1 MKALVTGAGGM
12 LGRALMN
19 VLNEGGHEAVGV
31 THGDGDVTR
40 LGSLS
45 HAIKTIEPDWIFHL
59 AAFTRVDECETRAD
73 HAYLVNALGSRNVA
87 QAALEAGAGLLAVST
102 DYVFTG
108 DATTPYRESDPV
120 GPRSVYGASKLAGEI
135 AVREIHARH
144 IIVRTGWLYGR
155 GGPNFVDTIL
165 ARARRGE
172 PLRVVNDQRGAPTW
186 TADLADALVKLAE
199 RGQYGTY
206 HCTNQG
212 ECSWHEVAVDLVQ
225 RAGLSVPVASTD
237 SASLARPARRPA
249 YSVLSNLMYQ
259 QVTGHTMAHWQDAVQ
274 RYLAAQ
280 TKRATAEA

>member
-1 MKALVTGAGGM
+1 M
-12 LGRALMN
+12 LGRALMT

-31 THGDGDVTR
+31 GHDDADVTR

-45 HAIKTIEPDWIFHL
+45 HPIKTIQPEWIFHL
-59 AAFTRVDECETRAD
+59 AAFTRVDECETKAD

-87 QAALEAGAGLLAVST
+87 QAALEAGAAILAVST
-102 DYVFTG
+102 DYVFAG
-108 DATTPYRESDPV
+108 DATRPYRESDPV
-120 GPRSVYGASKLAGEI
+120 GPRSVYGASKLAGEM

-165 ARARRGE
+165 TRARRGE
-172 PLRVVNDQRGAPTW
+172 PLRVVDDQRGAPTW
-186 TADLADALVKLAE
+186 TADLAEALVRLAE

-212 ECSWHEVAVDLVQ
+212 ECSWHDLAVDLLQ
-225 RAGLSVPVASTD
+225 RAGISAQVARTD
-237 SASLARPARRPA
+237 SASLARPAKRPG
-249 YSVLSNLMYQ
+249 YSVLSNLMYER
-259 QVTGHTMAHWQDAVQ
+259 VTGHTMAPWQDAVQ

-280 TKRATAEA
+280 AKRATAEA